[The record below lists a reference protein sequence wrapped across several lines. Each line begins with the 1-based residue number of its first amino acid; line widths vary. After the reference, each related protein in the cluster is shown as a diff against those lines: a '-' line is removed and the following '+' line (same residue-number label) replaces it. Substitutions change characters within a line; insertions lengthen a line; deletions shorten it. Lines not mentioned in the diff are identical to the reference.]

1 MSVLAPRD
9 QAELVEAIRD
19 AAATGAKIDLRGGGS
34 KSGTGAPVVESTTLD
49 MRAFAGV
56 ADYDPAELVLTV
68 GAGTPLADV
77 ESLVA
82 RHDQMLAF
90 EPFDFAQISG
100 GECGRT
106 TIGGVVVGAVSGPRR
121 LSRGAVRDHLL
132 GFSAVSGRGEAFV
145 AGGKVVKN
153 VTGYDL
159 SKLMAGSWGRLAALT
174 EVTLKV
180 LPAPQLQMTFIVRG
194 LDAGQAYRAMSTA
207 LASQADVA
215 AAAYLPEAP
224 DDGPGDRAVTAF
236 RLEGFAPSVAARAIV
251 LDRVLG
257 GFGRVEQ
264 ADPADGLW
272 DRVRSLAPLATAS
285 TLWRVSLPARSMPS
299 FSETLAAARAPWLA
313 DWGGGLVW
321 TGFAGEPAILRRAA
335 AEAGGHAAL
344 VKGFAELRA
353 AVPAFHPQA
362 AGLAALEQRV
372 RRGFDPLGVFETG
385 RFG

>member
-19 AAATGAKIDLRGGGS
+19 AGATGTKIDLRGGGS
-34 KSGTGAPVVESTTLD
+34 RSGTGAPVPESATLD

-90 EPFDFAQISG
+90 EPFDFAQVSG

-106 TIGGVVVGAVSGPRR
+106 TIGGVVAGAVSGPRR

-180 LPAPQLQMTFIVRG
+180 LPAPQQQVTLIVCG
-194 LDAGQAYRAMSTA
+194 LDAAQAYRAMSTA
-207 LASQADVA
+207 LGSQADVA
-215 AAAYLPEAP
+215 AAAYMP
-224 DDGPGDRAVTAF
+224 DAAEKGGGTVTAF
-236 RLEGFAPSVAARAIV
+236 RLEGFVPSVAARAIM
-251 LDRVLG
+251 LDSVLG

-264 ADPADGLW
+264 ADPAAGLW
-272 DRVRSLAPLATAS
+272 DRVKSLAPLATAS

-299 FSETLAAARAPWLA
+299 FSETLAAAGAPWLA

-321 TGFAGEPAILRRAA
+321 TGFVGEPAILRRTA

-344 VKGFAELRA
+344 VKGPSELRA